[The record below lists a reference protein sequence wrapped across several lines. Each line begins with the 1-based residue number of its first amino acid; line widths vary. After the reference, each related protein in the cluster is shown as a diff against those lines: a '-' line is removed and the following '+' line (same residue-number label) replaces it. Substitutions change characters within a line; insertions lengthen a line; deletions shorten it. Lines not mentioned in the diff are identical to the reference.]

1 MPQPRMLEALKIVG
15 VLDDYL
21 AHAVSDSTV
30 QAYKLPGGT
39 EKLPVHEMFARQE
52 PTAAIPYVSTFYR
65 IQARVLMLLL
75 VWS

>member
-1 MPQPRMLEALKIVG
+1 MLEALKIVG

-21 AHAVSDSTV
+21 AQAVSDSRV

-52 PTAAIPYVSTFYR
+52 PTPAIPYVSTFYR
-65 IQARVLMLLL
+65 TQARVLMMLL
-75 VWS
+75 VWT